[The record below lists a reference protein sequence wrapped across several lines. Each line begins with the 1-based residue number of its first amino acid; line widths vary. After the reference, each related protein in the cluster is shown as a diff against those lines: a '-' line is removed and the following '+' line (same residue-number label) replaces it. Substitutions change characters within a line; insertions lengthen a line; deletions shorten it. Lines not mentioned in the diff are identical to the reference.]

1 MFLGKNFKILKK
13 KDLTPNIFTMW
24 IEAADIARKF
34 EPGQFLILRTNE
46 VGERIPLTIVDA
58 DTREGWVQILVQ
70 VVGRSTME
78 MSQLQEGDS
87 FLDVVGPL
95 GLGMHIEKL
104 EGKCICVGGGI
115 GIAPLYPKAKA
126 LKQAGNYII
135 SILGARSKDLL
146 MLEREM
152 AAVSDECIVTTDDGS
167 YGRKALVTEPL
178 QEILEKDKSV
188 VEVVAI
194 GPPIM
199 MKFVCRTTAPFQVKT
214 WVSLNP
220 IMIDGTGM
228 CGGCRVTSEGQTKFA
243 CVDGPV
249 FDGHGIDWDEML
261 SRLQTFSVQEN
272 LSKEHYCRVRSL

>member
-1 MFLGKNFKILKK
+1 LFLGKNFKILKK

-58 DTREGWVQILVQ
+58 DTKEGWVQILVQ

-78 MSQLQEGDS
+78 MSQLQEGDT

-126 LKQAGNYII
+126 LKEAGNYIV

-146 MLEREM
+146 MLEQEM
-152 AAVSDECIVTTDDGS
+152 SVVSDECIVTTDDGS

-178 QEILEKDKSV
+178 KEILEKDKSV
-188 VEVVAI
+188 AEVVAI

-199 MKFVCRTTAPFQVKT
+199 MKFVCRTTAPFRVKT

-228 CGGCRVTSEGQTKFA
+228 CGGCRVTSEGQIKFA